1 MQIVLSI
8 LIVVVTALVAY
19 AIGRSG
25 PRRAATALPPAQ
37 PYQPVP
43 PPEAPAMHWSDEG
56 RYQVEVVIESK
67 FQPVLKELAGEH
79 GESPAIARYQATLVP
94 DDANP
99 YEYTAVTV
107 FIEGRLVGQLSPKAA
122 VKFRSLLGLKEIKG
136 KTTTCDAMIRGGHTW
151 QGKQL
156 SYFVLLDIEPLE

>member
-1 MQIVLSI
+1 MQFALSI
-8 LIVVVTALVAY
+8 LIVAVTALVVVFIA
-19 AIGRSG
+19 RSG
-25 PRRAATALPPAQ
+25 PRRAAADLPPAA
-37 PYQPVP
+37 PYQPKP
-43 PPEAPAMHWSDEG
+43 PAETPALHWSDEG
-56 RYQVEVVIESK
+56 RHQVEVVIESK
-67 FQPVLKELAGEH
+67 FQPVLKELAGDH
-79 GESPAIARYQATLVP
+79 GERPAMTRYQATLVP

-122 VKFRSLLGLKEIKG
+122 VQFRRLLALKEIPG
-136 KTTTCDAMIRGGHTW
+136 RATTCDAMIRGGHYW